1 MTHGP
6 AKYTRPVMRS
16 LLLLCVATG
25 LLSGQNPQVSTA
37 SLAAEVGDARAVAF
51 APVVPFSARQFSSFD
66 RRSTDPRAATDEG
79 WFANGDQ
86 GGFLRVETTPRGRE
100 FVMAEADGP
109 GAVVRIWS
117 ADPQGV
123 LRIYL
128 DGGAE
133 PALAVDCGAFLRGE
147 TPHAAPPLAGIRGR
161 GCNAFLPIP
170 YAKHLKMTVDVEK
183 IYYHVNVRTYPAG
196 TSVKSF
202 TASTDAPTKTALAA
216 AAARLTAAESTATGK
231 LKPDGAMNVFTT
243 ELGPRE
249 EQTTEIKPA
258 EAAAPS
264 PSGSGTAPS
273 PAANVGG
280 LVTWFAVFFA
290 EPPADLTLA
299 LRRTVVRWRFD
310 GVDCVDVPLGDFF
323 SAGPGTESFAS
334 AVLGR
339 TTDGVFYSRWPMPF
353 QKEAAVSFWNFGD
366 QPVKLGVQTFTEAL
380 PPGRTPYLFHA
391 DWRQSLDL
399 ATRPRQDWRALD
411 VTGGSG
417 AFVGCSLGIANP
429 VRAWWGEGD
438 EKFYVDDEALPS
450 TFGTGT
456 EDFFGY
462 AWCDPTP
469 FRHALHGQP
478 RCDGPGNF
486 GFTSV
491 HRWLLADRVP
501 FTKSFRFDLE
511 IWHWEDCKIGQ
522 AATVFWYGDANARTQ
537 RKKLG
542 RADLDLPVLP
552 VIKVKRVPGA
562 IEAEKLRVVA
572 SSGTVESQDMAN
584 WKAETWS
591 GDGQLWWRNAKPKDA
606 LTVAFDAP
614 TAGKYRVFFA
624 GTRAPD
630 YGVHKLLVNGVS
642 TGGDRDFYFARVE
655 PTGEILLGTFELK
668 AGENRFEARCAGRN
682 SGAKAGNMF
691 GFDYLRIE
699 KLP

>member
-1 MTHGP
+1 MRFVLLWTFVAGV
-6 AKYTRPVMRS
+6 AAGQTR
-16 LLLLCVATG
+16 
-25 LLSGQNPQVSTA
+25 QISTA
-37 SLAAEVGDARAVAF
+37 SLAAEIGDARAAAF
-51 APVVPFSARQFSSFD
+51 VPSIPFTARQFSSFD
-66 RRSTDPRAATDEG
+66 RRSTDPRALTDEG

-86 GGFLRVETTPRGRE
+86 GGFLRVEDTARGRE
-100 FVMAEADGP
+100 YVMAEADGP

-123 LRIYL
+123 LRIYI

-133 PALAVDCGAFLRGE
+133 PALAVDCGKFLRGE
-147 TPHAAPPLAGIRGR
+147 TPHAAPPLAGMRGR

-170 YAKHLKMTVDVEK
+170 YAKRLKMTVDVEK

-196 TSVKSF
+196 TTVTSF
-202 TASTDAPTKTALAA
+202 AAAVDAPTKTALAA
-216 AAARLTAAESTATGK
+216 AAARLAAAESTDTGR
-231 LKPDGAMNVFTT
+231 LKPEGAMSVFTA

-249 EQTTEIKPA
+249 EQTTAIQA
-258 EAAAPS
+258 ADTAAP
-264 PSGSGTAPS
+264 GADGADGAVGGAGAATAGGAKS
-273 PAANVGG
+273 GG

-290 EPPADLTLA
+290 EPPADMAVA

-323 SAGPGTESFAS
+323 SAGPGTEPFGS
-334 AVLGR
+334 AVIGR
-339 TTDGVFYSRWPMPF
+339 TADGVFYSRWPMPF
-353 QKEAAVSFWNFGD
+353 QREAAVSFWNFGD
-366 QPVKLGVQTFTEAL
+366 APVKLGVQTFTESL

-399 ATRPRQDWRALD
+399 PTRPRTDWRALD
-411 VTGGSG
+411 VTGGAG
-417 AFVGCSLGIANP
+417 AFVGCSLGVANP

-438 EKFYVDDEALPS
+438 EKFFVDDEPFPS

-491 HRWLLADRVP
+491 YRWLLADRVT

-511 IWHWEDCKIGQ
+511 VWHWEDCKIGQ
-522 AATVFWYGDANARTQ
+522 AMTVFWYGDANARTQ

-552 VIKVKRVPGA
+552 AVKVKRVPGA

-572 SSGTVESQDMAN
+572 AAGTVESQDMAN

-591 GDGQLWWRNAKPKDA
+591 GDGQLWWRGAKPKDA
-606 LTVAFDAP
+606 LAIAFDAP
-614 TAGKYRVFFA
+614 AAGKYRVFFA

-655 PTGEILLGTFELK
+655 PTGEILLGVFDLK